1 MKKILALT
9 SLFAVSVV
17 LTGCDADRDHKE
29 RCTELQHEA
38 TEAMKEKGE
47 RQLAEIRKEWDR
59 LQCKLFW

>member
-29 RCTELQHEA
+29 RCTELQHEGA
-38 TEAMKEKGE
+38 EAMKENGE
-47 RQLAEIRKEWDR
+47 HQLAEIRKEWDR
-59 LQCKLFW
+59 L